1 MAIQKRYQYW
11 AFENGKPVLSWTDWY
26 HYSDDDSLLKVFQ
39 KEEKWQV
46 MNKLRNEFRLA

>member
-1 MAIQKRYQYW
+1 MIQKRYEYYGP
-11 AFENGKPVLSWTDWY
+11 NGIQWTDWFN
-26 HYSDDDSLLKVFQ
+26 YSKEDSLLKVFQ